1 MCRREPGA
9 FRAVSGGKPVG
20 WIGGLGT
27 DVGVGFIYRD
37 GLASDAPESCSSFLH
52 LKYEGVIFVHPHDS
66 AGIRSSIS
74 LK

>member
-1 MCRREPGA
+1 
-9 FRAVSGGKPVG
+9 
-20 WIGGLGT
+20 
-27 DVGVGFIYRD
+27 
-37 GLASDAPESCSSFLH
+37 LH